1 MIYVCFY
8 LGAMRPNT
16 LVLGFYD
23 DCTPQDHLQGKI
35 LLSTGHGLDEVSPSI
50 DPREQRS
57 PSFPNVRDAEG
68 PKDLQEEEY
77 VSVIADALK
86 MGKNVTLARYFN
98 QFNREEVL
106 GSGRKIRVHNSL
118 TGPFVDLWPLNLL
131 RPDSRGYVDICSLFL
146 LQLASLLHETRAWSQ
161 ARLRL
166 FLCVEAGCRL
176 KVEEETK
183 LRVMLKELRI
193 SAQVQMVAWDQVV
206 ALHWQ
211 RQRERESGNLV
222 ESAQN
227 EPRERQEEE
236 ESEMKNGIQPFPNNA
251 AQLTEEYICAVN
263 NLIRSHGAPQPAV
276 RLLYM
281 PRPPADTSRYH
292 VYLHHMDLL
301 SRDLGPT
308 LLIHG
313 VTPVVTTDY

>member
-1 MIYVCFY
+1 
-8 LGAMRPNT
+8 MRPNT

-106 GSGRKIRVHNSL
+106 GSGRKIGGHNSL

-166 FLCVEAGCRL
+166 FLCVEAGCSL

-193 SAQVQMVAWDQVV
+193 SAQVQMVEWDQVV

-211 RQRERESGNLV
+211 RQRERESGSLV

-227 EPRERQEEE
+227 EQRERQEEDE
-236 ESEMKNGIQPFPNNA
+236 AEMKNGIQPFPNNA
-251 AQLTEEYICAVN
+251 AQLTEEYISAVN
-263 NLIRSHGAPQPAV
+263 NLIRRHGAPQPAV

>member
-1 MIYVCFY
+1 MCVY

-35 LLSTGHGLDEVSPSI
+35 LLSTGHGLDEVGPSI

-57 PSFPNVRDAEG
+57 PSFPSVRDAEG
-68 PKDLQEEEY
+68 PKDLQGEEY

-98 QFNREEVL
+98 QFKREEVL
-106 GSGRKIRVHNSL
+106 GLGRKLRGHNSL
-118 TGPFVDLWPLNLL
+118 TGLFIDLWPLNLL
-131 RPDSRGYVDICSLFL
+131 RPDSRGYADICSLFL
-146 LQLASLLHETRAWSQ
+146 LQLASVLHETRAWSQ

-166 FLCVEAGCRL
+166 FLCVEAGCSL
-176 KVEEETK
+176 KVEEEAK
-183 LRVMLKELRI
+183 LQVMLKELRI
-193 SAQVQMVAWDQVV
+193 SARVHMVAWDQVV

-211 RQRERESGNLV
+211 RQRESRNLV
-222 ESAQN
+222 DSAQN
-227 EPRERQEEE
+227 EQREIQEEE
-236 ESEMKNGIQPFPNNA
+236 EAEVKNGIQPFPNNA

-263 NLIRSHGAPQPAV
+263 GLIRRHGAPQPAV
-276 RLLYM
+276 RFLYM

>member
-1 MIYVCFY
+1 
-8 LGAMRPNT
+8 MRPNT

-23 DCTPQDHLQGKI
+23 DCTPEDHLQGKI
-35 LLSTGHGLDEVSPSI
+35 LLSTGYGLDAVSPSI

-57 PSFPNVRDAEG
+57 PFFPNVRGAEE
-68 PKDLQEEEY
+68 PRDFQEEEY
-77 VSVIADALK
+77 VSVIADAVK
-86 MGKNVTLARYFN
+86 MGKNVTLARHFN

-106 GSGRKIRVHNSL
+106 GSGRKIRGHRSL
-118 TGPFVDLWPLNLL
+118 TGPFVDVWPLNLL

-146 LQLASLLHETRAWSQ
+146 LQLACVLHESRAWSQ

-166 FLCVEAGCRL
+166 FLCVEAGCSL
-176 KVEEETK
+176 KEEEETK

-211 RQRERESGNLV
+211 RRGGKERGNV
-222 ESAQN
+222 IESAQN
-227 EPRERQEEE
+227 EEMRERREEE
-236 ESEMKNGIQPFPNNA
+236 DAEKEDGIQRFPNNA
-251 AQLTEEYICAVN
+251 AQLTDEYICAVN
-263 NLIRSHGAPQPAV
+263 SLIRRHGAPQPAV
-276 RLLYM
+276 RFLYL
-281 PRPPADTSRYH
+281 PRPPADTSRYRN
-292 VYLHHMDLL
+292 YLHHLDLL

-313 VTPVVTTDY
+313 VTPVVTTDL